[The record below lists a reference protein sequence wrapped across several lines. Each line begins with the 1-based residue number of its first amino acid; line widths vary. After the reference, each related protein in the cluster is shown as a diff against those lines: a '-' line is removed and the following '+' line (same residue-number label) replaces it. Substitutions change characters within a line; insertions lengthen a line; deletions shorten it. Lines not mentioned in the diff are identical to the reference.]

1 MNIRKQNLLKMLF
14 TLLLTFILLVTTLG
28 TNPFMNQLKAQEEE
42 TNEVQDQ
49 PNEKTEENSQE
60 EENTQ
65 DLDEAQGKENTQ
77 QENTDQE
84 IKQEPTEQD
93 NQENEEFTEEDKEI
107 DETLDKE
114 DIKEDALNKDNE
126 LEKEEIQK
134 EEKSIDKQ
142 NELLKS
148 PTRGD
153 NDEKPLV
160 TEGVIFDNDIEYN
173 TYFRFPDV
181 KVENATEYTIS
192 RDFIRQF
199 TRESVSLVIPY
210 GQDPTIQVDYGIIG
224 TLNGFNIILSAT
236 LSEFVPYDK
245 NLTAYNTSSFDYD
258 ELDSILDEQEDI
270 DKDSITKQYPVTSDP
285 IGDDKRPMYPNGPT
299 EMYICIGND
308 PRIGFYTLNI
318 ESYRLK
324 FDIRYKDGHSLDDS
338 IITFYSLNSRANETI
353 VKNTEGKTFNI
364 SMATATTLDGKTVN
378 YLLSIPRYYYPR
390 AGTTGARQVESIKPI
405 NHTKTSVTKDSNL
418 FLKPYNLFSVGD
430 STIDH
435 NYKETTSDQTITRT
449 YSADIGTDG
458 WYFAYGDYTKL
469 DYIYNPLT
477 GVYDKINPDIALTT
491 FYPDSRNM
499 ETYVG
504 SISGGIWETS
514 NIVAKSIRRDLTI
527 KKEANTTS
535 DKDFY
540 FKVKIWRDVETEE
553 IDFDVEELEG
563 KAYAVLDSDTGTLT
577 FFRDEAGK
585 YTDKQTIGNKT
596 YYTGFEEYDP
606 PNPNTPNNPSWYNKR
621 ISVKKVV
628 FQDVIRPLNLC
639 NWFGGMSN
647 LTSVENLKKLRTYLV
662 KEAMSVFDGCTSL
675 TELDTSEFY
684 FPNARRLGAMFMN
697 CSNLTYLD
705 LSKMSFLSWVTLPGQ
720 AGLESGAAQ
729 IFSGCSKLSTEVT
742 FPVMP
747 KNYSNTFLNAAT
759 APGAEIKFKV
769 YAVSEYQKNQ
779 LINTKQNPNS
789 KITFAGYVEH
799 NDIFPEV
806 PDYLTENSS
815 HKFNQIIFDMTDD
828 ERFAYEFKTNE
839 YFFSLKAGDSIT
851 IEDIPKGFHYE
862 IHELDSWKGNPLE
875 EKDIIDDSN
884 WTFYSAENS
893 VGVIENDNITSTF
906 TNKAPGTLEIK
917 KETFNDEEGTFKFR
931 VKAWKDTYEYLHEV
945 GKRHPKKE
953 HSTFGDSH
961 EIEFYDYV
969 DIEGTVFKVFNV
981 EGNAIITDENT
992 NPSGPADE
1000 YHVLDDS
1007 HHHVYHDL
1015 HFVEAINPLQSVV
1028 DYGIETLLELEATY
1042 HGEKL
1047 YQDVSSEP
1055 HHYHVGENYPDMLHE
1070 ATLYTHLVFDE
1081 EVDDEKYTLIKQ
1093 NETYFDFSSA
1103 DMDPVVDED
1112 HDGIAD
1118 DGVYEFTLKNGD
1130 VTDVYLIPYDYKF
1143 EVWEQLEGK
1152 WVLLSV
1158 DEDKS
1163 KTKVTGIITSVEPNK
1178 HTFLNAGKHK
1188 LTISKEVVADQID
1201 TDKEF
1206 EFTITSFVELD
1217 NDKLTLKDKI
1227 VEDDKTTYVYEFALK
1242 HNEKIEIENLLY
1254 KTEYTIKEKAD
1265 EEYDT
1270 YVDGDEGYVAE
1281 VTILDDTEVKY
1292 VNEKIKYYHVTY
1304 RYEGDLPAK
1313 VLETLPE
1320 DTNDYR
1326 SGKTI
1331 DAQDPS
1337 ADMIDIDNYTYTF
1350 LGWDEDSKEIIDKD
1364 IEFVGKWKVEERIE
1378 PSYKVTY
1385 EYEGDNLP
1393 KDVMDTLPTDDNDYP
1408 ANTHIT
1414 AKNPSDMEVE
1424 VEDGIWI
1431 FDSWDEQKKT
1441 IIDKDIKFI
1450 GTWKFV
1456 SKYKVTYEYQ
1466 GDNLPQDVL
1475 DTLPVD
1481 EQRYFANT
1489 EIEAKDPSDT
1499 TVEVEDGTWTFVSWD
1514 ADKKTIIDSDIK
1526 FIGIW
1531 KFEKREDPTFK
1542 VFYEYKGDNLPK
1554 DVMDTLPVDDKQ
1566 YTAGTNITAK
1576 EPSEIE
1582 IETQD
1587 GMWLFIEW
1595 DKQQQTILDADI
1607 KFIGTWKFVK
1617 KEDPTF
1623 KVIYKYEGSLPQEVL
1638 NTLPVDKNKYP
1649 ANTLVVAKNPSN
1661 TSIKV
1666 SDGTWIFI
1674 GWDKS
1679 EDTIVDSDI
1688 TFIGKWRFL
1697 KDRKDS
1703 GEYTIPKTGI

>member
-1 MNIRKQNLLKMLF
+1 MNVRKQNLLKMLF
-14 TLLLTFILLVTTLG
+14 TLLLTFALLVMTLG
-28 TNPFMNQLKAQEEE
+28 TNPFVNQLKAQDDEI
-42 TNEVQDQ
+42 NEVQDQ
-49 PNEKTEENSQE
+49 PQEEAEKQENTQE
-60 EENTQ
+60 EENKEDLNEPQ
-65 DLDEAQGKENTQ
+65 DIESIP

-84 IKQEPTEQD
+84 TKQEPTEQD
-93 NQENEEFTEEDKEI
+93 NQEKEEFTEEDKEI

-114 DIKEDALNKDNE
+114 DIKEDTLNKDNE

-181 KVENATEYTIS
+181 TVSGSTNYKKTK
-192 RDFIRQF
+192 DFIRTY
-199 TRESVSLVIPY
+199 TRESVSVIVPY
-210 GQDPTIQVDYGIIG
+210 SESPTIEVDYGVIG
-224 TLNGFNIILSAT
+224 TLNGVDVILKAV
-236 LSEFVPYDK
+236 LSDFVPQDANREFY
-245 NLTAYNTSSFDYD
+245 NLSSFDYD
-258 ELDSILDEQEDI
+258 ELDALLDNETDVEITQ
-270 DKDSITKQYPVTSDP
+270 KDYPVSSTPKGYSSST
-285 IGDDKRPMYPNGPT
+285 GAYTKE
-299 EMYICIGND
+299 EMFINIGND
-308 PRIGFYTLNI
+308 PRIGFYTMNVETYKLT
-318 ESYRLK
+318 
-324 FDIRYKDGHSLDDS
+324 FDIRYKDEAALEDS
-338 IITFYSLNSRANETI
+338 IITYYSLNSNG
-353 VKNTEGKTFNI
+353 NTEDVNDTVGKTESI
-364 SMATATTLDGKTVN
+364 PLATGLDSNNKTIR
-378 YLLSIPRYYYPR
+378 YELSIPKYYYPWDSD
-390 AGTTGARQVESIKPI
+390 GVSSKSKKYRQLESVKPI
-405 NHTKTSVTKDSNL
+405 NHIKTSITETSIM
-418 FLKPYNLFSVGD
+418 FPRPYNVFATGAAS
-430 STIDH
+430 IDPD
-435 NYKETTSDQTITRT
+435 YVETTDEQGNIIRT
-449 YSADIGTDG
+449 FNADIGGDG
-458 WYFAYGDYTKL
+458 WYFTYNDDYDPSVSL
-469 DYIYNPLT
+469 NGPPDYIYNPLT
-477 GVYDKINPDIALTT
+477 GIKDKINPDIALTV
-491 FYPDSRNM
+491 FYPDSTNM
-499 ETYVG
+499 QTYVG
-504 SISGGIWETS
+504 SINGGIWETS

-527 KKEANTTS
+527 KKEANADS
-535 DKDFY
+535 DKDFN
-540 FKVKIWRDVETEE
+540 FKLKIWRDVETEE

-563 KAYAVLDSDTGTLT
+563 KAYAVFDSGTGTLT

-585 YTDKQTIGNKT
+585 YTDKQVIGSKT

-606 PNPNTPNNPSWYNKR
+606 PNPNTPSNPSWYNKR
-621 ISVKKVV
+621 ASVKTVV

-639 NWFGGMSN
+639 SWFAGMSN

-662 KEAMSVFDGCTSL
+662 KEAMSVFSGCTSL

-705 LSKMSFLSWVTLPGQ
+705 LSKMGFLSWITLPGQ
-720 AGLESGAAQ
+720 AGLESGVSQ
-729 IFSGCSKLSTEVT
+729 IFSGCSKLSTEIT

-759 APGAEIKFKV
+759 APGAEIKFRV
-769 YAVSEYQKNQ
+769 YAASDYQINW
-779 LINTKQNPNS
+779 LINTKQNTNS
-789 KITFAGYVEH
+789 NITFAGYVEH
-799 NDIFPEV
+799 NDMFPEV
-806 PDYLTENSS
+806 PDYLTETSS
-815 HKFNQIIFDMTDD
+815 HKFDQIIFDMTDD
-828 ERFAYEFKTNE
+828 DRFDYVIETNE
-839 YFFSLKAGDSIT
+839 YFFSLKAGESIT

-884 WTFYSAENS
+884 WTFYTAENS
-893 VGVIENDNITSTF
+893 VGVIENEDITSTF

-945 GKRHPKKE
+945 GKRHPKQE
-953 HSTFGDSH
+953 HSTFGESH

-969 DIEGTVFKVFNV
+969 DIEGTVFKIFNV
-981 EGNAIITDENT
+981 EGNAIITDANT
-992 NPSGPADE
+992 NPSGPAGE
-1000 YHVLDDS
+1000 YHVLDDT

-1015 HFVEAINPLQSVV
+1015 HTVEAINPLQSVT

-1055 HHYHVGENYPDMLHE
+1055 HHYHVGENSPDMLHK
-1070 ATLYTHLVFDE
+1070 ATLYTHRVFDE
-1081 EVDDEKYTLIKQ
+1081 EIDDDKYILIKQ
-1093 NETYFDFSSA
+1093 NETYFDFSGA

-1118 DGVYEFTLKNGD
+1118 DGVYEFTLNNGD
-1130 VTDVYLIPYDYKF
+1130 VTDIYLIPYDYKF

-1158 DEDKS
+1158 DEDKT
-1163 KTKVTGIITSVEPNK
+1163 KTKATGIITSVEPNK

-1201 TDKEF
+1201 TDKKF
-1206 EFTITSFVELD
+1206 EFTITSSVELN

-1227 VEDDKTTYVYEFALK
+1227 VEDDKTTYIYEFTLK
-1242 HNEKIEIENLLY
+1242 HDEKIEIENLLY
-1254 KTEYTIKEKAD
+1254 KTEYTIEEKED

-1270 YVDGDEGYVAE
+1270 YVDGDEGYIAE
-1281 VTILDDTEVKY
+1281 VTILDDTKVEY

-1326 SGKTI
+1326 SGTTI

-1337 ADMIDIDNYTYTF
+1337 ADMIDIGNYAYIF
-1350 LGWDEDSKEIIDKD
+1350 LGWDENSKEIIDKD

-1378 PSYKVTY
+1378 PSYKVYY

-1393 KDVMDTLPTDDNDYP
+1393 KEVMDTLPTDDNDYP
-1408 ANTHIT
+1408 ANTHIV
-1414 AKNPSDMEVE
+1414 AKNPSDVEVE
-1424 VEDGIWI
+1424 VEDGVWV
-1431 FDSWDEQKKT
+1431 FVSWDEQKKT
-1441 IIDKDIKFI
+1441 IVDEDIKFI
-1450 GTWKFV
+1450 GT
-1456 SKYKVTYEYQ
+1456 
-1466 GDNLPQDVL
+1466 
-1475 DTLPVD
+1475 
-1481 EQRYFANT
+1481 
-1489 EIEAKDPSDT
+1489 
-1499 TVEVEDGTWTFVSWD
+1499 
-1514 ADKKTIIDSDIK
+1514 
-1526 FIGIW
+1526 W
-1531 KFEKREDPTFK
+1531 KFEKREDPTFM

-1554 DVMDTLPVDDKQ
+1554 DVMDTLPVDDKR
-1566 YTAGTNITAK
+1566 YPAGTDIVAK
-1576 EPSEIE
+1576 EPSETE

-1587 GMWLFIEW
+1587 GTWVFVGW
-1595 DKQQQTILDADI
+1595 DKQQQTIIDADI
-1607 KFIGTWKFVK
+1607 KFVGTWKFVK

-1638 NTLPVDKNKYP
+1638 NTLPADKNKYP
-1649 ANTLVVAKNPSN
+1649 ANTLVVAKNPSK
-1661 TSIKV
+1661 TAVKV

-1679 EDTIVDSDI
+1679 EDTIIDSDI
-1688 TFIGKWRFL
+1688 IFVGKWKFL
-1697 KDRKDS
+1697 KKKSDS
-1703 GEYTIPKTGI
+1703 GEYIIPKTGI